1 MNDET
6 ITQIRG
12 LNCPNCG
19 DTLELLAGQVIV
31 DCKSCGTLFRVE
43 GLLGTPRFLV
53 KNALDE
59 ARAKSLVQQWLKR
72 WGIPGAFKRGVK
84 VESARQ
90 VYVPMWFTEGQ
101 VIGWRL
107 GYTESTDSKG
117 RKTRTYHEYKVNN
130 RMRWSDPATG
140 IGELSVTTINLES
153 LPLNHYSES
162 ERPEGEYLEITEE
175 EEASRRDAREALIA
189 AARRVYRL
197 DYVTDEFIDVVDQD
211 FFLVY
216 YPFWQ
221 VSYSYKNLKFS
232 GTVDGARSQLRY
244 ARAPKATG
252 FRVWPVVLGMA
263 IVDPLIMGLGVLFTQ
278 MTEEGKV
285 LIGAVILLFIFN
297 LWLARTMKGGGE
309 IVLNK

>member
-59 ARAKSLVQQWLKR
+59 GRAKAMVQQWLKR

-117 RKTRTYHEYKVNN
+117 RKTRTYHEYKVNK
-130 RMRWSDPATG
+130 RLRWSDPATG
-140 IGELSVTTINLES
+140 IGELSVTTINLEN

-162 ERPEGEYLEITEE
+162 DRPDGEYLEITEE
-175 EEASRRDAREALIA
+175 EEASRKEAREGLLAT
-189 AARRVYRL
+189 ARSGYRL
-197 DYVTDEFIDVVDQD
+197 DYVTDEFLDVVDQD

-252 FRVWPVVLGMA
+252 FRMWPVVLGMA
-263 IVDPLIMGLGVLFTQ
+263 IADPLIMGLGVLLAQLTG
-278 MTEEGKV
+278 EIKV
-285 LIGAVILLFIFN
+285 LIGAMIVLFVFN